1 MIQRNIIIFEFNSL
15 YQILNEINDYLMFNI
30 MNQNQKNIEQVNLN
44 NSIVLTKLKYKEFLL
59 IMSNTYYKQKNKPTT
74 IIIKSKIKFGAGGRI
89 SLL

>member
-59 IMSNTYYKQKNKPTT
+59 KNKKIDQNK
-74 IIIKSKIKFGAGGRI
+74 IIF
-89 SLL
+89 LLDENEKLKD